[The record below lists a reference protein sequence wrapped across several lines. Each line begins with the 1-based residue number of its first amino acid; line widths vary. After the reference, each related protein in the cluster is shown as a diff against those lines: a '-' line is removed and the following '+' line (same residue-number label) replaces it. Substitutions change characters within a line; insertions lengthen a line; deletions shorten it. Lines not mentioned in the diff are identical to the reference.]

1 MPPLRESLI
10 EKIQKI
16 DDSDIKGLF
25 LLGINALDNPAQ
37 KPMVN
42 GALQKVKYRIKKRNY
57 PNRNQLLDI
66 AIEVSRYIFDSDPQN
81 HFYLQKLC
89 EFLGFRKGYEDEIIS
104 NIKEFF
110 QRVLKEDLD
119 QDTIDFLTITL
130 ASAYASKGNNKR
142 AIIELEAINSKS
154 TRVLDNL
161 ARFYYYDRQP
171 QKAIDLLE
179 NENELNEP
187 MAFWLGKSYYAIGEP
202 QLALNILEPFKE
214 NDRTK
219 KFINQISVSIK
230 KSGNS
235 GISKNKITVFLSY
248 SFNERDKDLVSGF
261 IDLLNASNFQVETG
275 EKNPIGSLSKSIIA
289 KIKNSTVFVVVMTR
303 RDLKE
308 NNKYT
313 TSSWLLE
320 EKGVAIALDKPCLM
334 LVENEIDDSEI
345 GGIQG
350 DDQRLYFSRNNFV
363 SKVAEAMR
371 MIKGHV
377 SWKRKI

>member
-1 MPPLRESLI
+1 
-10 EKIQKI
+10 
-16 DDSDIKGLF
+16 
-25 LLGINALDNPAQ
+25 
-37 KPMVN
+37 
-42 GALQKVKYRIKKRNY
+42 
-57 PNRNQLLDI
+57 
-66 AIEVSRYIFDSDPQN
+66 
-81 HFYLQKLC
+81 
-89 EFLGFRKGYEDEIIS
+89 
-104 NIKEFF
+104 
-110 QRVLKEDLD
+110 
-119 QDTIDFLTITL
+119 
-130 ASAYASKGNNKR
+130 
-142 AIIELEAINSKS
+142 
-154 TRVLDNL
+154 
-161 ARFYYYDRQP
+161 
-171 QKAIDLLE
+171 
-179 NENELNEP
+179 

-202 QLALNILEPFKE
+202 QLALNILEPFNE

-235 GISKNKITVFLSY
+235 GIAKNKITVFLSY

-261 IDLLNASNFQVETG
+261 IDLLNTSNFQVETG

-320 EKGVAIALDKPCLM
+320 EKGVAIALGKPCLM
-334 LVENEIDDSEI
+334 LVEDEIDDSEI

-350 DDQRLYFSRNNFV
+350 DDQRLCFSRNNFV

-377 SWKRKI
+377 SWKKKIYRDRDAHH